1 MCFLLLASVSQ
12 HGSAFTSV
20 WNTLPHASDYHS
32 FTSLAHA
39 ITEPTAAQQTL
50 S

>member
-1 MCFLLLASVSQ
+1 MCFLLLAFASQ
-12 HGSAFTSV
+12 HGGAFTSV
-20 WNTLPHASDYHS
+20 WNTLPHASDYCS

-39 ITEPTAAQQTL
+39 FTEPTAAQQTL